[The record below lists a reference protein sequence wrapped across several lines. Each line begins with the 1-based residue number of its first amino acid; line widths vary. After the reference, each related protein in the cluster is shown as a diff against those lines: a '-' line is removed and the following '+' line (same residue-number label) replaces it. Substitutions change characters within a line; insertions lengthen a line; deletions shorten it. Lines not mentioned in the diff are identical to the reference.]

1 MDGFCFSERRK
12 KLTAR
17 PVVYQ
22 TPGANRRR
30 AANLARTTG
39 MVGVVRDI
47 VVPGLL
53 PCSFFLNAMAN
64 RENFEDD
71 HVMYCDISFVSFA
84 THYSRFGSSLST
96 L

>member
-1 MDGFCFSERRK
+1 MVPSTESHGWFLFLSERRK

-53 PCSFFLNAMAN
+53 PWQTGKKLKMT
-64 RENFEDD
+64 
-71 HVMYCDISFVSFA
+71 M
-84 THYSRFGSSLST
+84 
-96 L
+96 